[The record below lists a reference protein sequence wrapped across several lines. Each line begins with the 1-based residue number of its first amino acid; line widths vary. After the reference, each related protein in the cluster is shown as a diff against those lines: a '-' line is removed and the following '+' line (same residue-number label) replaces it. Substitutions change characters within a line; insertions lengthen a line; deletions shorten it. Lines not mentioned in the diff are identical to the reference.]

1 MEAAI
6 VPAGLCIIT
15 LPVSKIPLIA
25 RKAGWRFRNAANLD
39 RIPYVKTARGCAR
52 DDRELARERYLSI
65 ARHPHS
71 SASMERPNCSVS
83 RPRLFSAFSF
93 FFFLLIFILDLA
105 SRDSRKVF
113 RIFRGFFF
121 LSISPFFF
129 YWICRTSFISLSSL
143 TGILENFFEFF
154 LFFVELDLFDRRFSF
169 SRWLFLIRIVDNFF
183 EFFFFFVR
191 FLELGMKL
199 QFIIFFLFF
208 CLIFISLSVNYSFFI
223 GVFEIIFE
231 LLTIFLFEILIFFGS
246 LCSFSYRFYSI
257 YLEVFE
263 KTSLSPLFTD
273 FSLLLFRLLLKL
285 LAMDLRSLYLVKGTK
300 FCIEH
305 RKSVWLR
312 GGAKK

>member
-93 FFFLLIFILDLA
+93 SFFFFCWFSFLILLREILEKFFEFFGDF
-105 SRDSRKVF
+105 S
-113 RIFRGFFF
+113 FF
-121 LSISPFFF
+121 LFLFFF

-191 FLELGMKL
+191 FLELRN
-199 QFIIFFLFF
+199 LFF
-208 CLIFISLSVNYSFFI
+208 CRWFSYPSVNYSFFI
-223 GVFEIIFE
+223 EVFEIIFE
-231 LLTIFLFEILIFFGS
+231 LLTIFLFEILIFFES
-246 LCSFSYRFYSI
+246 LCSFPYRFYSI
-257 YLEVFE
+257 YLEFFE

-285 LAMDLRSLYLVKGTK
+285 LAMDLCSLYLVKGTK
-300 FCIEH
+300 FCIEN

>member
-93 FFFLLIFILDLA
+93 SFFFLLIFILDLA

-121 LSISPFFF
+121 LSFSLFF

-169 SRWLFLIRIVDNFF
+169 S
-183 EFFFFFVR
+183 
-191 FLELGMKL
+191 
-199 QFIIFFLFF
+199 
-208 CLIFISLSVNYSFFI
+208 C
-223 GVFEIIFE
+223 
-231 LLTIFLFEILIFFGS
+231 
-246 LCSFSYRFYSI
+246 
-257 YLEVFE
+257 
-263 KTSLSPLFTD
+263 
-273 FSLLLFRLLLKL
+273 
-285 LAMDLRSLYLVKGTK
+285 
-300 FCIEH
+300 
-305 RKSVWLR
+305 
-312 GGAKK
+312 

>member
-93 FFFLLIFILDLA
+93 SFFFFLLIFILDLA

-121 LSISPFFF
+121 LSFSLFFLLDLSNF
-129 YWICRTSFISLSSL
+129 VYFFILAYGDSR
-143 TGILENFFEFF
+143 EFF
-154 LFFVELDLFDRRFSF
+154 RI
-169 SRWLFLIRIVDNFF
+169 FLIFRRIGSL
-183 EFFFFFVR
+183 R
-191 FLELGMKL
+191 ST
-199 QFIIFFLFF
+199 
-208 CLIFISLSVNYSFFI
+208 IFILSLIV
-223 GVFEIIFE
+223 
-231 LLTIFLFEILIFFGS
+231 
-246 LCSFSYRFYSI
+246 SYKNR
-257 YLEVFE
+257 
-263 KTSLSPLFTD
+263 
-273 FSLLLFRLLLKL
+273 R
-285 LAMDLRSLYLVKGTK
+285 
-300 FCIEH
+300 
-305 RKSVWLR
+305 
-312 GGAKK
+312 

>member
-208 CLIFISLSVNYSFFI
+208 CRWFSYPSLS
-223 GVFEIIFE
+223 IIHS
-231 LLTIFLFEILIFFGS
+231 S
-246 LCSFSYRFYSI
+246 LGFSKSFSNFWRFSFSRFWYS
-257 YLEVFE
+257 
-263 KTSLSPLFTD
+263 SDLFVPFLTD
-273 FSLLLFRLLLKL
+273 FIQ
-285 LAMDLRSLYLVKGTK
+285 Y
-300 FCIEH
+300 I
-305 RKSVWLR
+305 
-312 GGAKK
+312 

>member
-1 MEAAI
+1 MIENSRESVTYRLHAIPTLPPRWNDQI
-6 VPAGLCIIT
+6 VPSADLVFSLLFLSLFFFCWF
-15 LPVSKIPLIA
+15 SFLI
-25 RKAGWRFRNAANLD
+25 LL
-39 RIPYVKTARGCAR
+39 
-52 DDRELARERYLSI
+52 REILEKFF
-65 ARHPHS
+65 
-71 SASMERPNCSVS
+71 E
-83 RPRLFSAFSF
+83 FFGDFSF
-93 FFFLLIFILDLA
+93 FLFL
-105 SRDSRKVF
+105 
-113 RIFRGFFF
+113 
-121 LSISPFFF
+121 FFF
-129 YWICRTSFISLSSL
+129 YWICRTSFISLSSF

-154 LFFVELDLFDRRFSF
+154 LFFVELDFFDRRFSF

-208 CLIFISLSVNYSFFI
+208 CRWFSYPSLS
-223 GVFEIIFE
+223 IIRS
-231 LLTIFLFEILIFFGS
+231 S
-246 LCSFSYRFYSI
+246 LGFSKSFSNFWRFSFSRFWYSSDLFVPFLTDYYYSI

>member
-1 MEAAI
+1 M
-6 VPAGLCIIT
+6 
-15 LPVSKIPLIA
+15 PVSKIPLIA

-93 FFFLLIFILDLA
+93 SFFFCWFSFLILLREILEKFFEFFGDF
-105 SRDSRKVF
+105 S
-113 RIFRGFFF
+113 FF
-121 LSISPFFF
+121 LFLFFF

-208 CLIFISLSVNYSFFI
+208 CRWFSYPSLS
-223 GVFEIIFE
+223 IIRS
-231 LLTIFLFEILIFFGS
+231 S
-246 LCSFSYRFYSI
+246 LGFSKSFSNFWRFSFSRFWYSSDLFVPFLTDYYYSI

-285 LAMDLRSLYLVKGTK
+285 LAMDLCSLYLVKGTK
-300 FCIEH
+300 FCIEN

>member
-25 RKAGWRFRNAANLD
+25 RKAGWRFRNAAKLD

-83 RPRLFSAFSF
+83 RPHLFSAFSF
-93 FFFLLIFILDLA
+93 SFFFLLIFILDLA

-121 LSISPFFF
+121 LSFSLFF

-143 TGILENFFEFF
+143 TGILENFFKFF

-191 FLELGMKL
+191 FLELRN
-199 QFIIFFLFF
+199 LFF
-208 CLIFISLSVNYSFFI
+208 CRWFSYPSVNYSFFI
-223 GVFEIIFE
+223 EVFEIIFE
-231 LLTIFLFEILIFFGS
+231 LLMIFLFEILTFFES

-263 KTSLSPLFTD
+263 KTSLSLLFTD